1 MKRRADEYQRQLEL
15 EKQRRARLYGG
26 KPLENIADKVPKV
39 PKPQLGDL
47 NIFKKGN
54 FNMREFKERQ
64 DMADLA
70 KFKELENLE
79 MEKMGKDADG
89 TEEIAEI
96 VQSKTQ

>member
-1 MKRRADEYQRQLEL
+1 
-15 EKQRRARLYGG
+15 
-26 KPLENIADKVPKV
+26 V

-79 MEKMGKDADG
+79 MDKMGKDADG
-89 TEEIAEI
+89 NESIAEI
-96 VQSKTQ
+96 V